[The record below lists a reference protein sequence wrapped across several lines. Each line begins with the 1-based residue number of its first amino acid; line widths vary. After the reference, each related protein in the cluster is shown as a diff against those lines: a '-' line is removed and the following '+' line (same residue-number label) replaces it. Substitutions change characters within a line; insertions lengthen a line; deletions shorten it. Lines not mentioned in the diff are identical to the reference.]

1 MPNPCSTAHLSP
13 SQKLHSQI
21 QEVTEWSNH
30 PEESKEGV
38 YIIQGDA
45 LTGERIDCSQKG
57 GQIAEE
63 SRGCLNIVPTAGLFH
78 TQLAAYL
85 AIYKASNVLGI

>member
-1 MPNPCSTAHLSP
+1 MHNPCSTAHLSP

-21 QEVTEWSNH
+21 QEVTEH

-38 YIIQGDA
+38 YIIQRDV
-45 LTGERIDCSQKG
+45 LTGECIDCSRKG

-63 SRGCLNIVPTAGLFH
+63 SRGCLNIIPTAGLFH